1 MEIKIETIIEAQPG
15 SNSAESR
22 NIVIA
27 LAATIKIKA
36 KNAITDDTYINI
48 FGLPRISDDRKNSSF
63 FLNEYEETPL

>member
-15 SNSAESR
+15 SKSAESR

-36 KNAITDDTYINI
+36 NNAIADDTYINI

-63 FLNEYEETPL
+63 FFNEYEEAPL